1 LEIDRDIEFQVI
13 SEINTDKVIIEL
25 KDVNENN
32 ITEVLAK
39 AISSPHPLIQNIEIQ
54 TVHHVVRLQLIL
66 NKKITTKVFKFQ
78 PPDSSRHQLV
88 IDLSPQME
96 PENGLLINE
105 KLTHSLESPVGSVLP
120 IKPSFKDAEL
130 EQTAPRE
137 FEELWLETMLNNQV
151 QGNTLFTLQ
160 DGNGDIL
167 LSERDLTVWQLLL
180 PASGALDYQGEQFY
194 YLKDLGIQAE
204 IDLRRLTMDIQA
216 PTKLFKANALNGL
229 QQKKQYLPLHPE
241 ASLLIMIFR

>member
-1 LEIDRDIEFQVI
+1 MPVQTKLWKELLLYSLSSFILIAPPLTLANNSEGAATIYSVHYEKLSDKDRLLLEIDRDIEFQVI

-39 AISSPHPLIQNIEIQ
+39 AISFPHPLIQNIEIQ

-66 NKKITTKVFKFQ
+66 NKKITAKVFKFQ

-167 LSERDLTVWQLLL
+167 LSERDLTVW
-180 PASGALDYQGEQFY
+180 
-194 YLKDLGIQAE
+194 
-204 IDLRRLTMDIQA
+204 
-216 PTKLFKANALNGL
+216 
-229 QQKKQYLPLHPE
+229 
-241 ASLLIMIFR
+241 